1 VRAGKRPAST
11 QLEAPNSTSVTIL
24 RVASFSSVKQAKDFL
39 AGRIAA
45 EASREN
51 VSLSETERKMLYWSE
66 TDWTLPDMKSV
77 GAEFDRDYDQKE
89 YERKIGG
96 LVANIIAERH
106 HHNEA
111 EEAKWDGAVDKLS
124 EGDHYLT
131 VLINEGNPSE
141 DSFLSLLTGP
151 FFGPPHDRLK
161 LLLVSI
167 ALVVVFLTAMTSVD
181 WFLGTKLW
189 AATGWD
195 IDEHEVPGV
204 ALIVLFLTAVLAWKI
219 YRFIRSRSRPE

>member
-1 VRAGKRPAST
+1 V
-11 QLEAPNSTSVTIL
+11 TS
-24 RVASFSSVKQAKDFL
+24 FNSVKAAKDFL
-39 AGRIAA
+39 AGRITA
-45 EASREN
+45 EAAREN
-51 VSLSETERKMLYWSE
+51 VPLTETERKMLYWSE

-77 GAEFDRDYDQKE
+77 GAEFDRDYDQNE

-96 LVANIIAERH
+96 LVANIIADRH

-111 EEAKWDGAVDKLS
+111 EEAKWDAAGDKLS

-131 VLINEGNPSE
+131 VLINAGDSSD

-161 LLLVSI
+161 LMLVSI
-167 ALVVVFLTAMTSVD
+167 ALVVVFLSVFGSVD
-181 WFLGTKLW
+181 WLLGTKFW

-195 IDEHEVPGV
+195 IDERTASGL
-204 ALIVLFLTAVLAWKI
+204 ALIVLFLTAAFAWKI
-219 YRFIRSRSRPE
+219 YRSIRNRARPE